1 MGASVPANTKS
12 LEIAPPPYLEET
24 IYTDANAYF
33 DRIIIAIN
41 QAKIS
46 VDLEVYIFDN
56 DALSQRIVDALID
69 AAERNIKVRVL
80 TDGVGA
86 CIDFYYIANKLL
98 AAGAEVKI
106 FHPLPWHIE
115 QWRLSLTHSKGIEK
129 FLHLL
134 TSINKRDHRKLILID
149 HRSAWLG
156 SFNITQKH
164 LPKKNKGEHWRDTA
178 IEIKGID
185 FEALQ
190 IAFDSCWHKWSK
202 KQTVLYLPETPFIFN
217 FTRAL
222 RIKQRKRLLD
232 RIQHAN
238 EKIWITN
245 AYFIPDKDLLEALTY
260 ASYRGIDVRILLPR
274 NSDIFFIPWAS
285 AYFYG
290 RLLKSGARIFEFQN
304 RVLHA
309 KTLIIDDWAVIGSSN
324 LNRRSL
330 HHDLE
335 LDYSLQLPKSKQE
348 LSRNFEEDLEES
360 EELDAQTFELTRLWQ
375 RILGGLLIFLLARWV

>member
-1 MGASVPANTKS
+1 MPANSKNLT
-12 LEIAPPPYLEET
+12 LAPPENLQEI

-33 DRIIIAIN
+33 DGIISAIN
-41 QAKIS
+41 RAKESIN
-46 VDLEVYIFDN
+46 LEVYIFDN
-56 DALSQRIVDALID
+56 DDLSERIIKALIQ
-69 AAERNIKVRVL
+69 ATERNVKVRVL
-80 TDGVGA
+80 VDGVGA
-86 CIDFYYIANKLL
+86 CIDFYHIASQLL

-115 QWRLSLTHSKGIEK
+115 QWRLSLTHSKGLEK

-134 TSINKRDHRKLILID
+134 TSINKRDHRKLVLID

-156 SFNITQKH
+156 SFNISQKH
-164 LPKKNKGEHWRDTA
+164 LPKENKGEHWRDTA
-178 IEIKGID
+178 VEIKGVD
-185 FEALQ
+185 FEALHV
-190 IAFDSCWHKWSK
+190 AFDSCWHKWSK
-202 KQTVLYLPETPFIFN
+202 KQTSLYLPQTPFIFN

-222 RIKQRKRLLD
+222 RSKQRKRLLE
-232 RIQHAN
+232 RIQEA
-238 EKIWITN
+238 EKKIWITN
-245 AYFIPDKDLLEALTY
+245 AYFIPDKHLLEALEY

-274 NSDIFFIPWAS
+274 TSDIFFIPWAS

-290 RLLKSGARIFEFQN
+290 RLLNSGTRIFEFKD

-335 LDYSLQLPKSKQE
+335 LDYSLQLSASKEE
-348 LSRNFEEDLEES
+348 LSKNFETDLKES
-360 EELDAQTFELTRLWQ
+360 EELDAKTFEQTRIWQ
-375 RILGGLLIFLLARWV
+375 RILGGFLVFLLARWV